1 MSYVIIG
8 NSAAAVGAIETIR
21 QYDQKEDIIVISKE
35 PYRVYSRPLI
45 SYYLAGKVNSPQMY
59 YRDKDFYKSYN
70 VQTLLGKA
78 ATGIDSNKQKVILDD
93 GEKIFYSKLLVAT
106 GGKPFTPPIEG
117 SWKEG
122 VFTFTNWDD
131 AKALAR
137 AARNAE
143 EVVVIGGG
151 MIGLKATE
159 SLQMLDISTTVVEL
173 ADRVLSLSL
182 DEKAS
187 RLMQKHLKNAG
198 VKIITENTVAEV
210 MGRNKVTGVRLKDG
224 KQLSC
229 DMVVIAIGV
238 VPNTDLLG
246 DGSVKCNRGIVVNDE
261 MQTNMSNIYA
271 AGDVAEATELLSGE
285 KRVIPIWPVA
295 YNQGSVAGSNMIGES
310 KMYQGGLSMNSIE
323 VLGLP
328 TISVGMTNPPEGDF
342 KVYTKHESDKMAY
355 KKVVLKD
362 DVIVGSVFVNSIDR
376 SGIITDL
383 IKNKVN
389 VRRFKSKLLND
400 DFGYVFFPKKE
411 RLEKLGA

>member
-1 MSYVIIG
+1 MNVIIG

-21 QYDQKEDIIVISKE
+21 QYDQKEDIVVISKE

-45 SYYLAGKVNSPQMY
+45 SYFLAGKVKSPQMY
-59 YRDKDFYKSYN
+59 YRDTDFYKSNN
-70 VQTLLGKA
+70 VRTMLGKTV
-78 ATGIDSNKQKVILDD
+78 TGIDSKKQKVILDD
-93 GEKIFYSKLLVAT
+93 GEKISYSKLLVAT
-106 GGKPFTPPIEG
+106 GGKPFVPPIEG

-122 VFTFTNWDD
+122 VFTFTTWDD
-131 AKALAR
+131 AKALAK
-137 AARNAE
+137 AARTAE
-143 EVVVIGGG
+143 EAVVIGGG

-159 SLQMLDISTTVVEL
+159 SLQMLDVGVTVVEL

-224 KQLSC
+224 TQISC

-246 DGSVKCNRGIVVNDE
+246 DASVKCNRGIVVNDE
-261 MQTNMSNIYA
+261 MQTNISNIYA
-271 AGDVAEATELLSGE
+271 GGDVAEATELLSGE

-310 KMYQGGLSMNSIE
+310 KVYQGGLSMNSIE
-323 VLGLP
+323 ILGLP

-342 KVYTKHESDKMAY
+342 KVYTKYESDKMAY

-362 DVIVGSVFVNSIDR
+362 DVIMGSVFVNSIDR
-376 SGIITDL
+376 AGIITDL

-400 DFGYVFFPKKE
+400 DFGYVFFPQKE